1 MITIKF
7 IRKKIE
13 ECVRLQEEIG
23 LDILVHGKYERND
36 MVEYFGECLDE
47 FLFAEKHGYSPRG
60 HDL

>member
-1 MITIKF
+1 M
-7 IRKKIE
+7 RKKIE

>member
-1 MITIKF
+1 MEGYFLDTAPVFPDCSGKL
-7 IRKKIE
+7 R
-13 ECVRLQEEIG
+13 C
-23 LDILVHGKYERND
+23 DILVHGKYERND